1 MKSSDDFERG
11 TPGFAV
17 LYPKNQTKNVFFLP
31 FKPSSSCESLTL
43 ISSYIL
49 HINCMKSVEDPLV
62 CLGQF
67 LHVNKN
73 QLAAKYRKL

>member
-17 LYPKNQTKNVFFLP
+17 LYPVFFLP